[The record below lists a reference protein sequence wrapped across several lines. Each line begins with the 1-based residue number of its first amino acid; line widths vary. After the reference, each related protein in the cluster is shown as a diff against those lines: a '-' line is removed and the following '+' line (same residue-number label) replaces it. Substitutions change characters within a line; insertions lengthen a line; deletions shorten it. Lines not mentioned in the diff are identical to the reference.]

1 METKLT
7 IKLPEDGEDQ
17 AIADLVRMDHD
28 NGLLTRDI
36 AAVDMRLSDRLV
48 VQLTP
53 EAATQR
59 EAALNEKPQ
68 KLKRKPETKI

>member
-1 METKLT
+1 MENGITV
-7 IKLPEDGEDQ
+7 KLPEDGEDQ
-17 AIADLVRMDHD
+17 AIADLVRMDRE

-59 EAALNEKPQ
+59 QAALNEKP
-68 KLKRKPETKI
+68 KLPKRKPETKI